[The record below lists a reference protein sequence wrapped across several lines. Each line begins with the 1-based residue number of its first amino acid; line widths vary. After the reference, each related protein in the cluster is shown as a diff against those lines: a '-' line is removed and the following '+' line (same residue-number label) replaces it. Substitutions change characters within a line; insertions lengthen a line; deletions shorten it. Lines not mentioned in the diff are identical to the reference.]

1 MPSLKGAA
9 HGAVYSLIALG
20 TIPVLAIGVAAV
32 LALFAYAVLE
42 ELADSTTGSAPLNE
56 SEAREMARRLALGRE
71 P

>member
-1 MPSLKGAA
+1 MPSLKSAA
-9 HGAVYSLIALG
+9 HGGVYSLIVIG

-56 SEAREMARRLALGRE
+56 SEARETARRLALGRE